1 MNTTY
6 QKGIVS
12 YTALF
17 ILDQE
22 SLFNV
27 FPPKHIHVFGHHLT
41 LEFDPVNFDNV
52 SVGKKSTLK
61 IIARIYDEKGDALL
75 VETDRSKKIHP
86 HITLSCAEG
95 IRRSYSDE
103 MIEKAFEANVVEY
116 FDNPIEI
123 NVVEGYFDGE
133 NDITS

>member
-1 MNTTY
+1 MAEY
-6 QKGIVS
+6 QKGTIP

-17 ILDQE
+17 ISDPE
-22 SLFNV
+22 GLFKT
-27 FPPKHIHVFGHHLT
+27 FPPKHSHVFGHHLT
-41 LEFDPVNFDNV
+41 LEFNPNNFDNV
-52 SVGKKSTLK
+52 HVGKKSKLK

-95 IRRSYSDE
+95 VRRAYSDE
-103 MIEKAFEANVVEY
+103 MIEKVFESNAVEY

-123 NVVEGYFDGE
+123 DVVEGCFDGE
-133 NDITS
+133 KDIII

>member
-1 MNTTY
+1 MVEY
-6 QKGIVS
+6 QKGTIP

-22 SLFNV
+22 ELFKV
-27 FPPKHIHVFGHHLT
+27 FPPKHVYVFGHHLT
-41 LEFDPVNFDNV
+41 LEFNPSNFDDV
-52 SVGKKSTLK
+52 HVGKKSKLK

-95 IRRSYSDE
+95 IRRAYSDE
-103 MIEKAFEANVVEY
+103 MIEKAFESNTAQY
-116 FDNPIEI
+116 FDHPIEI
-123 NVVEGYFDGE
+123 EVAEGYFDGE
-133 NDITS
+133 NDVII